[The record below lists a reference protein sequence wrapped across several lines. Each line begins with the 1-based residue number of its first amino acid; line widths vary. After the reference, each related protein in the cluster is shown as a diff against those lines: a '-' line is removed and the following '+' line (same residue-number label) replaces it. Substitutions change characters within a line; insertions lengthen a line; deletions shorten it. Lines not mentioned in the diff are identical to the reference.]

1 MSQVTNKVLIAFVA
15 AGGML
20 FTAGCATKNHVRN
33 EMRPVVEKVNELDDL
48 TAKNTQQI
56 RDVDG
61 RAQQG
66 IAGVNA
72 KSAEADQKA
81 QVASTRAGEA
91 QTIAADAATRAQRLS
106 DVVANLDNYQP
117 VAEAFVHFGF
127 DKAALSKKSKEA
139 LDQFAA
145 EVPNAKGYIVELT
158 GGTDSVG
165 DKHYNYMLSERRA
178 SAVVQYL
185 VANHNLPAHK
195 IYVIGLGEDKTVS
208 SNNSAKGRAENR
220 RVEVRLL
227 ANTLNNNAAP
237 PAPTSAS
244 VQPQ

>member
-1 MSQVTNKVLIAFVA
+1 MKRSLIVFCA
-15 AGGML
+15 AASML
-20 FTAGCATKNHVRN
+20 FTAGCATKNYVRK
-33 EMRPVVEKVNELDDL
+33 EVTPVVDKVNELDGL

-66 IAGVNA
+66 LAGVNA

-81 QVASTRAGEA
+81 QAAGTRAGEA
-91 QTIAADAATRAQRLS
+91 QTIATDAATRAQRLS

-117 VAEAFVHFGF
+117 VAEAAIHFGF
-127 DKAALSKKSKEA
+127 DKAALGKKSKEA

-158 GGTDSVG
+158 GGTDSTG
-165 DKHYNYMLSERRA
+165 DKHYNYKLSERRA

-185 VANHNLPAHK
+185 VANHNIPAHK
-195 IYVIGLGEDKTVS
+195 IYVIGLGEDKTAA
-208 SNNSAKGRAENR
+208 SNQSASGRAENR

-227 ANTLNNNAAP
+227 ANILNSNAAAA
-237 PAPTSAS
+237 APTTAS

>member
-1 MSQVTNKVLIAFVA
+1 MNKILITLCA
-15 AGGML
+15 ASGML
-20 FTAGCATKNHVRN
+20 LSTGCATKNYVRKEVTPTVN
-33 EMRPVVEKVNELDDL
+33 KVNELDDL
-48 TAKNTQQI
+48 TAKHTQQI
-56 RDVDG
+56 REVDS

-66 IAGVNA
+66 IQNVNA

-81 QVASTRAGEA
+81 QAAGTKAGEA
-91 QTIAADAATRAQRLS
+91 QTIASDAATRAQRLS

-117 VAEAFVHFGF
+117 VAEAAVHFGF
-127 DKAALSKKSKEA
+127 DKAVLSKKSKEA

-165 DKHYNYMLSERRA
+165 DKQYNYLLSERRA

-185 VANHNLPAHK
+185 VSQHNIPAHK
-195 IYVIGLGEDKTVS
+195 IYVIGLGEDKEAAPNQTS
-208 SNNSAKGRAENR
+208 QGRAENR

-227 ANTLNNNAAP
+227 ANKLNDGQP
-237 PAPTSAS
+237 PATSAQS
-244 VQPQ
+244 R

>member
-1 MSQVTNKVLIAFVA
+1 MKRIVIALCAVS
-15 AGGML
+15 GML
-20 FTAGCATKNHVRN
+20 ISTGCATKNYVRK
-33 EMRPVVEKVNELDDL
+33 EMTPIVDKVNELDDL

-56 RDVDG
+56 RDVDS

-66 IAGVNA
+66 LAGVNA

-81 QVASTRAGEA
+81 QAAGTRAGEA
-91 QTIAADAATRAQRLS
+91 QTIASGAVTRAQKLS

-117 VAEAFVHFGF
+117 VAEASVHFGF
-127 DKAALSKKSKEA
+127 DKDALTKKSREA

-165 DKHYNYMLSERRA
+165 DKQYNYQLSERRA
-178 SAVVQYL
+178 AAVVQYL
-185 VANHNLPAHK
+185 LANHNIPAHK
-195 IYVIGLGEDKTVS
+195 IYVIGLGEDKEVAP
-208 SNNSAKGRAENR
+208 NQSAKGRAENR

-227 ANTLNNNAAP
+227 ANMLNNNQ
-237 PAPTSAS
+237 PAPATTSSA
-244 VQPQ
+244 VQPR

>member
-1 MSQVTNKVLIAFVA
+1 MKRSLIVFCA
-15 AGGML
+15 AASML
-20 FTAGCATKNHVRN
+20 FSAGCATKNHVRK
-33 EMRPVVEKVNELDDL
+33 EMTPVVDKVNELDTL
-48 TAKNTQQI
+48 TAQNTQQI

-81 QVASTRAGEA
+81 QAAGTRAGEA
-91 QTIAADAATRAQRLS
+91 QTIATDAATRAQKLS

-117 VAEAFVHFGF
+117 VAEAAIHFGF
-127 DKAALSKKSKEA
+127 DKAVLSKKSKEA

-158 GGTDSVG
+158 GGTDSTG
-165 DKHYNYMLSERRA
+165 DKLYNYKLSERRA

-185 VANHNLPAHK
+185 VANHSIPAHK
-195 IYVIGLGEDKTVS
+195 IYVIGLGEDKMS
-208 SNNSAKGRAENR
+208 ASNQSASGRAENR

-227 ANTLNNNAAP
+227 ANMLNSNAAP
-237 PAPTSAS
+237 AAPTSAS

>member
-1 MSQVTNKVLIAFVA
+1 MNRILITLCA
-15 AGGML
+15 ASGML
-20 FTAGCATKNHVRN
+20 LSTGCATKNYVRK
-33 EMRPVVEKVNELDDL
+33 EVTPVVDKVNELDEL

-56 RDVDG
+56 RDVDS
-61 RAQQG
+61 RTQQG
-66 IAGVNA
+66 LAGVNA

-81 QVASTRAGEA
+81 QAAGTRAGEA
-91 QTIAADAATRAQRLS
+91 QTIASDAATRAQRLS

-117 VAEAFVHFGF
+117 VAEASVHFGF
-127 DKAALSKKSKEA
+127 DKATLTKKSKEA

-165 DKHYNYMLSERRA
+165 NKQYNYMLSERRA

-185 VANHNLPAHK
+185 VANHNIPAHK
-195 IYVIGLGEDKTVS
+195 IYVIGLGEDKEVAP
-208 SNNSAKGRAENR
+208 NQSAKGRAENR

-227 ANTLNNNAAP
+227 ANMLNNNQPA
-237 PAPTSAS
+237 PAPTSAA
-244 VQPQ
+244 VQPR

>member
-1 MSQVTNKVLIAFVA
+1 MNRVLITLVA

-20 FTAGCATKNHVRN
+20 FTAGCATKNYVRK
-33 EMRPVVEKVNELDDL
+33 EVTPVVDKVNELDDL
-48 TAKNTQQI
+48 TAKNTHQI
-56 RDVDG
+56 RDVDS

-66 IAGVNA
+66 LAGVNA

-81 QVASTRAGEA
+81 QAAGTRAGEA
-91 QTIAADAATRAQRLS
+91 QIIASDAATRAQKLS

-117 VAEAFVHFGF
+117 VAEASVHFGF
-127 DKAALSKKSKEA
+127 DKAVLSKKSKEA

-165 DKHYNYMLSERRA
+165 DKQYNYMLSQRRA

-185 VANHNLPAHK
+185 VANHNIPAHK
-195 IYVIGLGEDKTVS
+195 VYVIGLGEDKTAA
-208 SNNSAKGRAENR
+208 SNQSRKGRAENR

-227 ANTLNNNAAP
+227 ANMLNSSAAP

>member
-1 MSQVTNKVLIAFVA
+1 MNKILITLCA
-15 AGGML
+15 ASGML
-20 FTAGCATKNHVRN
+20 LSTGCATKNYVRK
-33 EMRPVVEKVNELDDL
+33 EVTPVVDKVNELDEL
-48 TAKNTQQI
+48 TARNTNAI
-56 RDVDG
+56 RDVDA

-81 QVASTRAGEA
+81 QAAGTKAGEA
-91 QTIAADAATRAQRLS
+91 QTIASNAVTRAQRLS

-117 VAEAFVHFGF
+117 VAEAAVHFGF
-127 DKAALSKKSKEA
+127 DQAALSKRAKEA

-158 GGTDSVG
+158 GGADSVG
-165 DKHYNYMLSERRA
+165 DRQYNYMLSERRA

-185 VANHNLPAHK
+185 LANHNIPAHK
-195 IYVIGLGEDKTVS
+195 IYVIGLGEDKEVAA
-208 SNNSAKGRAENR
+208 NSTSKGRAQNR

-227 ANTLNNNAAP
+227 ANKLNETAAP
-237 PAPTSAS
+237 PTSAS
-244 VQPQ
+244 AQTR